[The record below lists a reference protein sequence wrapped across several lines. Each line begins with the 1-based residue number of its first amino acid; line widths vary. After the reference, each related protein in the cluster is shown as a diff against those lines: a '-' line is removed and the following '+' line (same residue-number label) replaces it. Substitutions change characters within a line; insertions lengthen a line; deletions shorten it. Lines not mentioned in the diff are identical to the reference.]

1 MHKVSDLVGKTIVSS
16 QTGDRMGQVADVLLD
31 PQSNRVL
38 GLVIGGGVFG
48 GEHVLPFGDVQTL
61 GTDAV
66 VARSADGVLDA
77 KQWRERGV
85 EVARSSALKHKRVLT
100 AGGRLLGQIN
110 DVLLD
115 DVGIVEAF
123 EISRS
128 GFAGL
133 VRRRSRLHQ
142 GSDVTIGTDAVLVSD
157 AAAEAM
163 DGGGRDQ

>member
-1 MHKVSDLVGKTIVSS
+1 
-16 QTGDRMGQVADVLLD
+16 
-31 PQSNRVL
+31 
-38 GLVIGGGVFG
+38 
-48 GEHVLPFGDVQTL
+48 
-61 GTDAV
+61 V

-85 EVARSSALKHKRVLT
+85 QVARSSALRHKRVLT
-100 AGGRLLGQIN
+100 AGGRLLGEID